1 MIGPP
6 SLLRSRAGRTKSSRW
21 LPPIWLVVAVC
32 AVLVSLAVY
41 AWPWLRTVLTASPPH
56 RHAWWFVT
64 ALFVHADRTAIPLYL
79 HLVTNV
85 AVIAFFGSRA
95 EGRLGS
101 ARTAVLVVTAVT
113 AQLAVSRAMGTY
125 GDGASGIAWALVPPA
140 LVGFVVQARRNGV
153 GVLRSPAWW
162 GAVVLVLWI
171 WVVVTVASAQMQA
184 HATNVWH
191 LVATLVGVAFVIVCR
206 RRLCADGPVPHGP
219 WDVRVR
225 LVALA
230 LPLLLGGILLAAAT
244 DLVPVRSPAIVAID
258 PPSGGIGVLDR
269 ADGRVEVRFDVPMG
283 QGARTQSTVLSVRDE
298 PLRVRSSWED
308 DHTLVLQVSRGLVEG
323 ERVRI
328 AIDRLF
334 DTTGRPVATPIRL
347 VYE

>member
-1 MIGPP
+1 M
-6 SLLRSRAGRTKSSRW
+6 TSRW
-21 LPPIWLVVAVC
+21 LPPIWAVLATC

-41 AWPWLRTVLTASPPH
+41 VWPWLRTVLTASPPH
-56 RHAWWFVT
+56 RHPWWFVA

-79 HLVTNV
+79 HLVTNL

-95 EGRLGS
+95 ERRLGS
-101 ARTAVLVVTAVT
+101 ARTAVLVTAAVA
-113 AQLAVSRAMGTY
+113 AQLAVSRAMGIY

-140 LVGFVVQARRNGV
+140 LVGFVVQARRQGV
-153 GVLRSPAWW
+153 GVLLSAGWW
-162 GAVVLVLWI
+162 GAVVLLAWI

-191 LVATLVGVAFVIVCR
+191 LAATLVGGAFVIVFR
-206 RRLCADGPVPHGP
+206 RRLAAEGPVPHGP
-219 WDVRVR
+219 WDARVR

-244 DLVPVRSPAIVAID
+244 DLVPVRSPATVAVD
-258 PPSGGIGVLDR
+258 PPAGGIGVLDR
-269 ADGRVEVRFDVPMG
+269 ADGRVVVRFDIPMA
-283 QGARTQSTVLSVRDE
+283 QGARTQTTVLSVRAE
-298 PLRVRSSWED
+298 PLRVRSRWQD
-308 DHTLVLQVSRGLVEG
+308 DRTFVLHVSRALVEG
-323 ERVRI
+323 ERVQI

-334 DTTGRPVATPIRL
+334 DAIGRPVATPIRL